1 LGNREL
7 RKAWVRASID
17 CGHVTSYDRL
27 FSVYRELRGF
37 LQMANLAHAIGEFQS
52 GGLSQDEFIAQL
64 DSTLTKDSVG
74 SARLLE
80 ILGEAHTHMPL
91 PPEVYAEVQRR
102 IEQMASNLTQ
112 GGGETRVQTT
122 PPYSASSAGVQMGP
136 TPGAGQTGQ
145 AGAPSGAQA
154 TPGSEQVKGIGDTLN
169 NRFVLEE
176 CLGVGGMGTVYKALD
191 LRKLEASDRK
201 PYVAIKVLNVQFR
214 GNPQSLIALQR
225 EARKAQVLAHRNIV
239 AVYDFDRDGAIVYL
253 TMEYLSGKPLSHLL
267 RNRNFKGMPYGEALP
282 IIKGMANALAYAH
295 EHGFV
300 HCDFKPG
307 NVLLTDKGEVK
318 VIDFGIARVF
328 QRPEE
333 ESDATVFDPGAL
345 GALTPAYA
353 SPEMLE
359 HREPDPRDDVY
370 ALGCIVYELL
380 TGRHPFN
387 RLSATQARSADL
399 KPQRPDGLDTRP
411 WRALRAALSFDRQT
425 RTPNVTQFV
434 EEFTAQPRVT
444 KQRTLMGGGAVL
456 VGLGV
461 VALGFLWYRAPGSS
475 TGAPQASSAPHIA
488 AAQTPS
494 KALNDR
500 VETPPRRDASA
511 SGVVTSSTE
520 APAPAA
526 LTPAS
531 VAALLAQMPCSALA
545 ASVQGHTVKVHGFVP
560 QSNDIAT
567 LKARLNALSGVSTLN
582 LDVTPLAADKCDVI
596 QFFAPYWTRNWQ
608 AGHPAALQVKASDG
622 QLVEGDP
629 LVVSL
634 TTPGY
639 DSYVNIDYYQL
650 DGSVV
655 HMVPSARAPDNQAPP
670 NYAATVGGAGDWVI
684 AKPFGTELVVLLITP
699 APLFNSP
706 RAESEARADYLR
718 ALDARLAQIAGKYGA
733 QRIMAD
739 VALINSR
746 ARKH

>member
-1 LGNREL
+1 
-7 RKAWVRASID
+7 
-17 CGHVTSYDRL
+17 
-27 FSVYRELRGF
+27 
-37 LQMANLAHAIGEFQS
+37 MANLAHAISEFQS

-102 IEQMASNLTQ
+102 IERMAGTNLTL

-122 PPYSASSAGVQMGP
+122 PRYPASSADVAQGIAAS
-136 TPGAGQTGQ
+136 AGQS
-145 AGAPSGAQA
+145 GAPAGPQA
-154 TPGSEQVKGIGDTLN
+154 TTGSESVKGVGDTLN

-201 PYVAIKVLNVQFR
+201 PHVAIKVLNVQFR

-239 AVYDFDRDGAIVYL
+239 AVYDFDRDGAVVYL

-282 IIKGMANALAYAH
+282 IVKGMANALAYAH

-307 NVLLTDKGEVK
+307 NVLLTAKGEVK

-333 ESDATVFDPGAL
+333 ESDATVFDPGTL

-359 HREPDPRDDVY
+359 HLEPDPRDDVY

-399 KPQRPDGLDTRP
+399 KPQRPEGLGTRP

-425 RTPNVTQFV
+425 RMPTVTRFV
-434 EEFTAQPRVT
+434 IEFTAQPRVT
-444 KQRTLMGGGAVL
+444 KQRMLIAGGAAL
-456 VGLGV
+456 AGLGV
-461 VALGFLWYRAPGSS
+461 VVLGFVGYRATGNS
-475 TGAPQASSAPHIA
+475 TGAPPASSAPVIA
-488 AAQTPS
+488 AAPTTS
-494 KALNDR
+494 KALTDR
-500 VETPPRRDASA
+500 VATSAPPVALASA
-511 SGVVTSSTE
+511 VAPSSAE
-520 APAPAA
+520 APAPPP
-526 LTPAS
+526 LTLAS
-531 VAALLAQMPCSALA
+531 VTAALAQMPCSALA
-545 ASVQGHTVKVHGFVP
+545 ASVEVHTVKVHGFVP
-560 QSNDIAT
+560 QANGVAA
-567 LKARLNALSGVSTLN
+567 LKDRLNALSGVSTLN
-582 LDVTPLAADKCDVI
+582 VDVTPLAADKCDVI

-608 AGHPAALQVKASDG
+608 AGHPAALQVKAPEG
-622 QLVEGDP
+622 QLVDGEP
-629 LVVSL
+629 LVVSV

-655 HMVPSARAPDNQAPP
+655 HMVPSPRAPDNQAPP
-670 NYAATVGGAGDWVI
+670 NYAATVGSAGDWVI

-699 APLFNSP
+699 APLFNALRP
-706 RAESEARADYLR
+706 ESEARADYLH
-718 ALDARLAQIAGKYGA
+718 ALDTRLAQIAGKYGA
-733 QRIMAD
+733 DRIVAD
-739 VALINSR
+739 VAQITSR